1 MVGLYA
7 AVGLLS
13 TGLLI
18 IILPP
23 LPFVFSHFTTET
35 EEKKHFLQIRRVRLF
50 TSTRYAPLIK
60 QQSTTPTAP
69 SVGLL
74 TGTLGLGTG
83 LSIYFELAQLP
94 PDYLFRYNGA
104 TFSNPPRTLTL
115 NPSTTYIGTAR
126 HLPGIRRAF

>member
-1 MVGLYA
+1 M
-7 AVGLLS
+7 LL
-13 TGLLI
+13 T
-18 IILPP
+18 
-23 LPFVFSHFTTET
+23 
-35 EEKKHFLQIRRVRLF
+35 
-50 TSTRYAPLIK
+50 K
-60 QQSTTPTAP
+60 QLTQTAP